1 VSVPPLVILGCGF
14 LGRAVARQVR
24 ASGRVV
30 IGTVRT
36 EEAVRV
42 LRSEGIDARVI
53 PALDAERLHALAPTG
68 MDLVVTYPPDGVT
81 DAALTSSALTARH
94 AVYISSTA
102 VYGEARGEVDET
114 TPIDVRLPRAALRF
128 AAETAWRARG
138 AVVLRAAGIYGPG
151 RGIHVRIANGVFRV
165 PGDGSNVVS
174 RIHVDDLATLVLAAL
189 ERGRPGAVYV
199 AADDTPVPQ
208 IEAIRFVCEALGR
221 PMPPSVPLAEASE
234 TLRHDR
240 HVRNAAARRDL
251 AWAPRFPSYREGFL
265 DALSVDRQHSRE
277 G

>member
-1 VSVPPLVILGCGF
+1 MSVPPLVILGCGF

-36 EEAVRV
+36 EEAARV
-42 LRSEGIDARVI
+42 LRGEGIDARVMV
-53 PALDAERLHALAPTG
+53 ALDAEGLGALARPDA
-68 MDLVVTYPPDGVT
+68 DLLVAFPPDGVT

-94 AVYISSTA
+94 TVYISSTA
-102 VYGEARGEVDET
+102 VYGEARGDVDET

-151 RGIHVRIANGVFRV
+151 RGIHVRIANGVFRT

-208 IEAIRFVCEALGR
+208 IEAIRFVCEVLGR

-265 DALSVDRQHSRE
+265 DALSVDRLHSRE

>member
-1 VSVPPLVILGCGF
+1 MSEMPLVILGCGF

-24 ASGRVV
+24 ASGRLV

-36 EEAVRV
+36 DEAARV
-42 LRSEGIDARVI
+42 LRAEGIDARVMA
-53 PALDAERLHALAPTG
+53 ALDAQGLHSLAPTG
-68 MDLVVTYPPDGVT
+68 MDLVVMYPPDGVT
-81 DAALTSSALTARH
+81 DAALTSSPLTARH
-94 AVYISSTA
+94 TVYISSTA
-102 VYGEARGEVDET
+102 VYGEARGDVDEA
-114 TPIDVRLPRAALRF
+114 TPVDLRTPRAALRF
-128 AAETAWRARG
+128 AAESAWRARG

-151 RGIHVRIANGVFRV
+151 RGIHVRIANGVFRT
-165 PGDGSNVVS
+165 PGDGTNVVS
-174 RIHVDDLATLVLAAL
+174 RIHVDDLASLVLAAL
-189 ERGRPGAVYV
+189 ERGHPGAVYV

-208 IEAIRFVCEALGR
+208 IEAIRFVCEVLGR
-221 PMPPSVPLAEASE
+221 PMPASVPLAEASE

-265 DALSVDRQHSRE
+265 DALGIDRQHSRE